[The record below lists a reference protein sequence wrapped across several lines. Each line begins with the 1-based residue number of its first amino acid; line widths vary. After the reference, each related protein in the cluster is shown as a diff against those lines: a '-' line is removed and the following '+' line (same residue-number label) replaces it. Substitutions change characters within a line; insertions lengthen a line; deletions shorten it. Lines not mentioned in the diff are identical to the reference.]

1 MWSRRSDDGWRGKAS
16 KASESS
22 GVHLIWPSCGAKQVA
37 QQTAHRQAQA
47 RAFREGFL
55 VAMTG
60 TIRHEAAR
68 RSYLFGKRL
77 EAHEP
82 ADPPRII

>member
-1 MWSRRSDDGWRGKAS
+1 MWLPRSRDGWKARRTVECRS
-16 KASESS
+16 CA
-22 GVHLIWPSCGAKQVA
+22 VHLRWPLL
-37 QQTAHRQAQA
+37 HRLSS
-47 RAFREGFL
+47 RATKRRPPLCREGFL

-68 RSYLFGKRL
+68 RSYLFGRRL